1 MMIHMIEQNVNL
13 NLYQHRTSHILLYCQ
28 YGDPTGRITMDSMHI
43 GARDGKRLNSNTL
56 GGNRLKEMY
65 LKVRMQIQGDY
76 KEQYRHTFLC
86 LCV

>member
-1 MMIHMIEQNVNL
+1 
-13 NLYQHRTSHILLYCQ
+13 
-28 YGDPTGRITMDSMHI
+28 MDSMHI

-56 GGNRLKEMY
+56 GDNRLKEMY

-86 LCV
+86 LCVWNGVVLSLSDIPRTRTLTLNLMPSRGQDRAVTAE